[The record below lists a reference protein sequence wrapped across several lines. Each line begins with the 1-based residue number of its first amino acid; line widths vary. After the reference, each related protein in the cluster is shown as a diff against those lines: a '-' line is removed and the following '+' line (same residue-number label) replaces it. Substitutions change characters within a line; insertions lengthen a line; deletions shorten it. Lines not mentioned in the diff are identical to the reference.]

1 MYGRLWRNFPYN
13 LVIVYCLGW
22 VRFLPRSSGANWI
35 GAMRKKSQ
43 KNSGSMQVKKGNL
56 PSYKSSLEI
65 LLVSP
70 VAPQFLFHMDHSERK
85 SLRIFFCPQKKKDL
99 WPLDVVATRHLKEI
113 CMECDALA
121 IACGIS
127 SHLVLRF
134 LSSWFPWLKTGAFN
148 EVVRCPGHRE
158 LFGDFLPRNWDMK
171 ITTKVS
177 WTQNF
182 KLG

>member
-1 MYGRLWRNFPYN
+1 MFGLSEISSSLIGCKLDWGNAKKVPKKFRFHASEKGELAKLQVITWNPPRFTCCPSIPFPYGPFGKE
-13 LVIVYCLGW
+13 IFEDF
-22 VRFLPRSSGANWI
+22 FLSA
-35 GAMRKKSQ
+35 
-43 KNSGSMQVKKGNL
+43 
-56 PSYKSSLEI
+56 
-65 LLVSP
+65 
-70 VAPQFLFHMDHSERK
+70 
-85 SLRIFFCPQKKKDL
+85 KKKDL

-158 LFGDFLPRNWDMK
+158 LFGDFLPRNWDKK